1 MARLFDRASSQ
12 YLDNANAP
20 VTAVPLTLVSW
31 FYATGLSDYNRAFIL
46 ALSDAADAGIDFD
59 MRITRAG
66 AAYLLN
72 AVVRYGGD
80 STSASTNGWTDSV
93 WHHGAAV
100 FSSNTSRIV
109 YLNGVAGTENTDDKT
124 PPGIDTTYIGA
135 HYNYSVKDFFPGA
148 LAETAIYNVALTPAE
163 VASLAKGISPR
174 SVRPESLVFYA
185 PLWRDEDED
194 FVGGL
199 SLTAVNTPT
208 VAAHPRVFY
217 LATPQVGKTA
227 AAGGS
232 PSASESA
239 SESASGS
246 ASLSPSASESASES
260 ASINPSVSE
269 SASASASGSA
279 SASASESTS
288 GSASGSASSSASGSA
303 SGSASPS
310 PSPVAISVV
319 WGHDTDVI
327 EDTVRDFENNWTG
340 TGTIENAGVSDTERL
355 ALDAEEYMISEIA
368 DTGAVNIVIGY
379 NTYTEGDI
387 IDLDY
392 RHGATPTACE
402 EAAWNNYTGQFTS
415 LGYVQIRVTNA

>member
-1 MARLFDRASSQ
+1 MARLFDDASSQ
-12 YLDNANAP
+12 HLIHASP
-20 VTAVPLTLVSW
+20 VVSSLPLTISAWVKSDTNGQGQYVVDICDNTNPTSGYIVLYLKNDNTVSA
-31 FYATGLSDYNRAFIL
+31 ATYPSYREATTTNSWSAGTLHHVAGVFATTRSRAVYIDGGGKGTDT
-46 ALSDAADAGIDFD
+46 ALSTPASLEVTVIGAGYW
-59 MRITRAG
+59 AG
-66 AAYLLN
+66 AIAGKFSGSIAEVGIWN
-72 AVVRYGGD
+72 VVL
-80 STSASTNGWTDSV
+80 TD
-93 WHHGAAV
+93 
-100 FSSNTSRIV
+100 
-109 YLNGVAGTENTDDKT
+109 
-124 PPGIDTTYIGA
+124 
-135 HYNYSVKDFFPGA
+135 
-148 LAETAIYNVALTPAE
+148 AE
-163 VASLAKGISPR
+163 VATLATGVSPR

-260 ASINPSVSE
+260 ASISPSVSE